1 MRIDIQMS
9 PTPPFVADFTR
20 ERARV
25 CLGARASRVESLS
38 LAFTSVAGTT
48 SCRAVLRTTAGEVQS
63 AEGRDASMFRAIEL
77 AVSRVSAQLVP
88 PASSRF
94 PKAG

>member
-9 PTPPFVADFTR
+9 PTPPFIADFTR

-25 CLGARASRVESLS
+25 CLGPRAVHVESLS
-38 LAFTSVAGTT
+38 LGFTSIAGTT
-48 SCRAVLRTTAGEVQS
+48 SCRAVLRTTAGDVQS

-77 AVSRVSAQLVP
+77 AVSRVSAQMAA